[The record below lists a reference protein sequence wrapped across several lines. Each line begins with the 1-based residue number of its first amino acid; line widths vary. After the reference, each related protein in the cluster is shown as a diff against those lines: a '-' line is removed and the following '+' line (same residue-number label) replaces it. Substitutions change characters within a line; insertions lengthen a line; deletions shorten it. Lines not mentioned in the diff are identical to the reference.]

1 MLRRRHRYERV
12 REQPAILRE
21 QERRGLH
28 RLLLGNTRDGRRV
41 LCHPGRVRVLRGRVH
56 FDRRL
61 EIFTTEATGSVSA
74 ESVSATMS
82 LIDDTTGDSYSAS
95 AQATFEPAGSRVT
108 TTRLGDNSRI
118 KVTEQLLTPTG
129 AIEFSTGETFVIDA
143 EHCFALEFKNHAVT
157 TQPAG
162 PKPGGAVPINDTPDG
177 AIAVAA
183 GDRFNVPTGG
193 ASLDAEQPIVTC
205 PEGEFDTFGRTL
217 WYTIEGTGDP
227 VTVDTAGSNFDT
239 LIGVYESDGESLHR
253 DRVHRRRLLRSDRRD
268 LPGGADVR
276 HGRRDHLLHPGRRVP
291 RPLRW
296 NDPIRAAAAGDQLD
310 PELGRPSRPPDPS
323 RSPPS
328 FSVA

>member
-1 MLRRRHRYERV
+1 
-12 REQPAILRE
+12 
-21 QERRGLH
+21 
-28 RLLLGNTRDGRRV
+28 
-41 LCHPGRVRVLRGRVH
+41 
-56 FDRRL
+56 
-61 EIFTTEATGSVSA
+61 
-74 ESVSATMS
+74 MS
-82 LIDDTTGDSYSAS
+82 LTDNTTGDTYSAS

-108 TTRLGDNSRI
+108 TTQLGDTSRI

-129 AIEFSTGETFVIDA
+129 EIEFSTGDTFVIDA

-183 GDRFNVPTGG
+183 GDRFNVTTGG

-239 LIGVYESDGESLHR
+239 LIGVYESDGAVFTEIACI
-253 DRVHRRRLLRSDRRD
+253 D
-268 LPGGADVR
+268 DVFF
-276 HGRRDHLLHPGRRVP
+276 
-291 RPLRW
+291 
-296 NDPIRAAAAGDQLD
+296 DPIGATYQAALTFDTVEGTTYYIQVGGYLD
-310 PELGRPSRPPDPS
+310 PFAGTTQFGRLKLAIR
-323 RSPPS
+323 
-328 FSVA
+328 